1 MTHYEYLNLIYKD
14 GVWGKQVACGLF
26 GIKEDHFESYQSLDE
41 RFIKNK
47 TSTFFF
53 EATGYSMEPMIFER
67 DILIVDRAMTPVSG
81 QIIVAAI
88 NGSFVCKTYIKKREQ
103 VILRSE
109 NKKVKDLLI
118 TSEMEMHLFGV
129 VIGIYRKCPVFD

>member
-26 GIKEDHFESYQSLDE
+26 GIQEDHFESYQSLDE

-81 QIIVAAI
+81 QIVVASV
-88 NGSFVCKTYIKKREQ
+88 NGAFVCKSYIKKRDQ

-109 NKKVKDLLI
+109 NKKVKDLMVTGEI
-118 TSEMEMHLFGV
+118 EMHLFGV
-129 VIGIYRKCPVFD
+129 VIGIYRKFPVFD